1 MKIILTTL
9 NSRYT
14 HSSIGLRYIY
24 ANLKE
29 LQNDAEILEFSINDA
44 IQTIAEK
51 ILIHMPDII
60 GIGTYIWNV
69 TEVAELIHIIKK
81 ISPNTT
87 IILGGPE
94 VSYVPFRVNLDDA
107 DFFIQ
112 GEGEISFYE
121 LCKNLSNQ
129 NSKIIKPNTPN
140 LKELKL
146 PYEFYTDDDIKNR
159 YIYVEVSRGCPFE
172 CEFCLSSMD
181 ERENR
186 YIYVEVSRGCPFECE
201 FCLSSMDE
209 RVRAF
214 ELDIV
219 LAEFQKLWNRGA
231 RNFKFV
237 DRTFNLNMKTANK
250 ILNFFLEKEPPY
262 FAHFEV
268 IPDHFPDSI
277 KEKIKQFP
285 HGALQLEIGIQTL
298 NLEIANNISRQLKL
312 DKIKQNIS
320 FLENE
325 TEAHIHLDLIVGLP
339 GESLESFGK
348 NLDELVSLSSC
359 EIQIGILKK
368 LSGTNINRHDVEH
381 GMVYSNIPPYDILK
395 NNQLSFNDIQIMKR
409 FARFWD
415 LTYNSGNFKN
425 SIKLVWQDKS
435 VYDNFYEFGMWIYE
449 QTNSTYK
456 ISLQRLGELLF
467 TYLREI
473 KYLDTQYVAD
483 AMLEDMM
490 KLKGRAI
497 PTYLKPHAKNFVQS
511 SKDGTSGFNKRQ
523 N

>member
-14 HSSIGLRYIY
+14 HSSIGLRYLY

-29 LQNDAEILEFSINDA
+29 LRGDSKILEFSINDA
-44 IQTIAEK
+44 VQTIAEK
-51 ILIHMPDII
+51 LLINQPCII
-60 GIGTYIWNV
+60 GIGVYIWNV
-69 TEVAELIHIIKK
+69 TYVSELIHIIKK
-81 ISPNTT
+81 ISPSTT

-94 VSYVPFRVNLDDA
+94 VSHEPFRVDLDVA
-107 DFFIQ
+107 DYIVQ
-112 GEGEISFYE
+112 GEGENSFYK
-121 LCKNLSNQ
+121 LCSQ
-129 NSKIIKPNTPN
+129 IINNKTIESRITKMDIPS
-140 LKELKL
+140 LKELSL
-146 PYEFYTDDDIKNR
+146 PYKYYTDEDIKNR

-181 ERENR
+181 EK
-186 YIYVEVSRGCPFECE
+186 
-201 FCLSSMDE
+201 
-209 RVRAF
+209 VRAF
-214 ELDIV
+214 DLDEV
-219 LAEFQKLWNRGA
+219 LDEFEKLWDRGA

-237 DRTFNLNMKTANK
+237 DRTFNLNMKTANR
-250 ILNFFLEKEPPY
+250 ILDFFLEKDEDY

-277 KEKIKQFP
+277 KQKIQQFP

-298 NLEIANNISRQLKL
+298 NLDIANNISRQLKL
-312 DKIKQNIS
+312 DKIKENIR

-339 GESLESFGK
+339 GESLESFGA

-368 LSGTNINRHDVEH
+368 LSGTFINRHDKEH
-381 GMVYSNIPPYDILK
+381 GMVYSDMPPYDILK

-425 SIKLVWQDKS
+425 SLKLLWGEES
-435 VYDNFYEFGMWIYE
+435 VYENFYAFGIWIYT
-449 QTNSTYK
+449 QTDSTWK

-467 TYLREI
+467 
-473 KYLDTQYVAD
+473 KYLTEVKNLEPQAVSDL
-483 AMLEDMM
+483 MLKDMM

-497 PTYLKPHAKNFVQS
+497 PSYLKPYAKDFKID
-511 SKDGTSGFNKRQ
+511 SKAGTAGFNKRQ
-523 N
+523 VKI